1 MAAAGTGPRRAAGAP
16 PSPSPSPVGVA
27 TGRSGSP
34 VLAVARLGGL
44 LFRGG
49 HDQPGLSPGPAC
61 AVAGAG
67 AAAAAGSGGSV
78 VGAGARSGSLPT
90 PATLAPTPLFTP
102 SAGPAPHADA
112 TATAGM
118 AGAAKASASGGGR
131 RGGGGGA
138 EANTFRD
145 VERLQRVAQF
155 TSGALAGLVNTLV
168 LSPLDV
174 VKTRLQTQG
183 AAGSVARY
191 TGVGNTLRM
200 ILREEGALSY
210 YKGLSASL
218 WAFVPN
224 WAIYW
229 FTYEE
234 LKRRLGVNAMA
245 AAQSSGAR
253 GPGGTP
259 GQRESRLLPFAYMA
273 SAVGAGA
280 VTAVT
285 TAPFWVVKTR
295 MQLDMAVGANRRY
308 TSVPDGFRKIVAEEG
323 FASLYKGLTPTLLG
337 LVHVGVQFPLYERIK
352 SWLSRGQEEELT
364 AGHLMLAASVS
375 KLTASVA
382 AYPHEVV
389 RTKLQVDATS
399 LRALSH
405 GGARPSELHRARAVL
420 SQILREEG
428 PRGLYRGLTSN
439 LLRTVPAC
447 MLTFTSYELA
457 KRYFGVVASQ
467 YKDRER
473 VRGLER
479 VEVPARVEGSSSAS
493 SGAAA
498 AAAAAA
504 AAVQAGG
511 DLDREALSAAPSAA
525 SPIGL
530 PRLPS
535 STSDTPVPAVV
546 RGR

>member
-1 MAAAGTGPRRAAGAP
+1 MAAAGAGPRPATGAPP
-16 PSPSPSPVGVA
+16 PSPSPAGVA

-49 HDQPGLSPGPAC
+49 HDQRGLSPGPAY
-61 AVAGAG
+61 AVVGAS
-67 AAAAAGSGGSV
+67 AAAAAGGGAAA
-78 VGAGARSGSLPT
+78 GAGAPPGPSTAS
-90 PATLAPTPLFTP
+90 TLSSTPLFTP
-102 SAGPAPHADA
+102 SAGPSPHSDA
-112 TATAGM
+112 AAAAGM
-118 AGAAKASASGGGR
+118 AGVAAKAGAPGGGR
-131 RGGGGGA
+131 RGGSGTA
-138 EANTFRD
+138 EAKLFRD

-200 ILREEGALSY
+200 ILREEGAMSY

-245 AAQSSGAR
+245 ATMPSGAG
-253 GPGGTP
+253 GPGGTQ
-259 GQRESRLLPFAYMA
+259 GQPDSRLLPFAYMA

-308 TSVPDGFRKIVAEEG
+308 TSVPHGFRKIVAEEG

-337 LVHVGVQFPLYERIK
+337 LVHVGVQFPLYERTK
-352 SWLSRGQEEELT
+352 SWLSRGREEELT

-399 LRALSH
+399 LRALAH
-405 GGARPSELHRARAVL
+405 GGPRPSEFHRARAVL

-457 KRYFGVVASQ
+457 KRYFGVVATQ
-467 YKDRER
+467 YKERER
-473 VRGLER
+473 VRGVER
-479 VEVPARVEGSSSAS
+479 GNGTARAEGSKAAA
-493 SGAAA
+493 GAAA
-498 AAAAAA
+498 AAAA
-504 AAVQAGG
+504 
-511 DLDREALSAAPSAA
+511 DLDREALAVAPSAA

-535 STSDTPVPAVV
+535 STPETPVPAVV